1 MVSAP
6 LLLLPVQDNI
16 ERIRHLLRS
25 RPAALVFLGAVP
37 VVLGLLAWSAHETKV
52 AADRRIGFTPEERN
66 GRLVVASV
74 RPGLPADRAG
84 VRVGDV
90 LLEVAGRPVRNE
102 AEYDALAGSF
112 RAGWET
118 EVAVERSGHRLVLE
132 VTPGVP
138 FPWLKFLGS
147 TLTVLAYLA
156 VGVWA
161 LRRRPG
167 VLKAN
172 LLAAFCGAVALELV
186 LPEPVAKPALQSAF
200 LFGYYVLTGLQLG
213 LELHLAA
220 TIPERRAWLARRPWI
235 VPALYGV
242 GGIVALVPSV
252 TLPWGTAW
260 ARGFIGVFGL
270 PAWCLIVTAL
280 LLEPVLRSPDREG
293 RRDAGIV
300 LAGTVPW
307 SCWILISAALEV
319 TGRTL
324 PAAAGTLEAYAV
336 LCFPLGLAAVLY
348 RESARQEAVVL
359 GLGEEIQ
366 RLTSLE
372 EISGFVRA
380 GLEAAFHPRSSFL
393 FRREALPPDGSE
405 LLRFLERRG
414 GAVEVPEPGA
424 VLPPEEAAWLESLR
438 TRLLVPLFGRDRD
451 LVGLLAL
458 GEKKSEEP
466 YTARDRRVLQT
477 IAGQIALVIENTR
490 LHERVEHGRRVQR
503 EVLDRLGGSR
513 LDLVKECP
521 RCGGCFGAEVDV
533 CPRDGAELAPALP
546 VERTIAGRYRLERLL
561 GRGGM
566 GAVYEAFDEHLR
578 RPVAVK
584 ILLPA
589 LFGDAEA
596 LRRFEREARI
606 SARLQHPNIV
616 AVHDFGGTET
626 GGAFLVMELLNG
638 VSLRT
643 SLQRNGSLDPPT
655 AARWFRQICAGVR
668 AAHESRVIHRDLKPE
683 NLFIA
688 RMDGEGEVVKVLD
701 FGLAKAIGRPG
712 DGATSVTVPGTL
724 LGTVSYMS
732 PEQWNGQE
740 VDERSDVFALGV
752 IAFETISG
760 DKPFRGSS
768 PAEILH
774 ALLREE
780 VRLPGEGPEVRHL
793 EAVLRRCLAKYPRER
808 FARVED
814 LEREILPALE
824 ACPPLGPAAVARDGE
839 ETRRLPGKGAV
850 SAGHVPKSRRVM

>member
-1 MVSAP
+1 LV
-6 LLLLPVQDNI
+6 
-16 ERIRHLLRS
+16 RS
-25 RPAALVFLGAVP
+25 RSAALVFLGAVP
-37 VVLGLLAWSAHETKV
+37 VVLGLLLWSAHETKMAV
-52 AADRRIGFTPEERN
+52 DRRIGFTPEERD
-66 GRLVVASV
+66 GRLVVASL

-84 VRVGDV
+84 IRTGDT
-90 LLEVAGRPVRNE
+90 LLEVAGRPVRNG
-102 AEYDALAGSF
+102 ADYDAMAGSF

-118 EVAVERSGHRLVLE
+118 EVAVERGGLRLVLE

-138 FPWLKFLGS
+138 FPWLEFLGS
-147 TLTVLAYLA
+147 TLAVLAFLA
-156 VGVWA
+156 VGIWA

-167 VLKAN
+167 VLKAS
-172 LLAAFCGAVALELV
+172 LLAAFCGAVALEMV
-186 LPEPVAKPALQSAF
+186 LPRPLGKPALDRAV
-200 LFGYYVLTGLQLG
+200 LLVYYGLTGLQLG
-213 LELHLAA
+213 LQLHLAA

-235 VPALYGV
+235 VPALYGA
-242 GGIVALVPSV
+242 GGLVALVPLV
-252 TLPWGTAW
+252 TLSWSSDW
-260 ARGFIGVFGL
+260 ARGFFGVFGL
-270 PAWCLIVTAL
+270 PAWCLAVMAL
-280 LLEPVLRSPDREG
+280 LLEPVVRSLDREG

-307 SCWILISAALEV
+307 GCWILVSAALEIM
-319 TGRTL
+319 GRDL
-324 PAAAGTLEAYAV
+324 PAAATTWEAYAI

-359 GLGEEIQ
+359 ELGEEIQ
-366 RLTSLE
+366 RSTSLE
-372 EISGFVRA
+372 EISDFVTA

-393 FRREALPPDGSE
+393 FRREALPPEGSE
-405 LLRFLERRG
+405 LLRLLERRG
-414 GAVEVPEPGA
+414 GAVEIA
-424 VLPPEEAAWLESLR
+424 DLPAEETAWLESLR
-438 TRLLVPLFGRDRD
+438 ARLLVPLFGRDRD

-466 YTARDRRVLQT
+466 YTARDHRVLQT
-477 IAGQIALVIENTR
+477 IASQIALVIENTR

-513 LDLVKECP
+513 LDLMKECP
-521 RCGGCFGAEVDV
+521 RCGGCFGAEVEA
-533 CPRDGAELAPALP
+533 CPRDGAELTPALP
-546 VERTIAGRYRLERLL
+546 VERTIEGRYRLERLL

-643 SLQRNGSLDPPT
+643 VLQRNGSLDPST
-655 AARWFRQICAGVR
+655 AARWFRQILAGVR

-688 RMDGEGEVVKVLD
+688 RTDGVGEAVKILD
-701 FGLAKAIGRPG
+701 FGLAKAIGRAG
-712 DGATSVTVPGTL
+712 ADGATSVTVPGTL

-732 PEQWNGQE
+732 PEQWNGWE
-740 VDERSDVFALGV
+740 VDERSDIFALGI

-760 DKPFRGSS
+760 QKPFRGIS
-768 PAEILH
+768 PTEILH

-780 VRLPGEGPEVRHL
+780 VRLPGEGPEVRRL
-793 EAVLRRCLAKYPRER
+793 EAVLRRCLVRDPRER
-808 FARVED
+808 FARVVE

-824 ACPPLGPAAVARDGE
+824 ACPPLGPAATWQDTE
-839 ETRRLPGKGAV
+839 ETKKLPAK
-850 SAGHVPKSRRVM
+850 KT

>member
-1 MVSAP
+1 
-6 LLLLPVQDNI
+6 LDNQEI
-16 ERIRHLLRS
+16 VRRLY
-25 RPAALVFLGAVP
+25 RPHGLALVFLGAVP

-52 AADRRIGFTPEERN
+52 ATDRRIGFTPEERN
-66 GRLVVASV
+66 GRLVVTFV

-90 LLEVAGRPVRNE
+90 LLEVAGRPVRTGE
-102 AEYDALAGSF
+102 DYDAVAGSF

-118 EVAVERSGHRLVLE
+118 EVAVERSSRRLVLE

-138 FPWLKFLGS
+138 FPWPEFLGN
-147 TLTVLAYLA
+147 TLAVLAYLA

-167 VLKAN
+167 VLRAN
-172 LLAAFCGAVALELV
+172 LLAAFCGAVALELA
-186 LPEPVAKPALQSAF
+186 LPEPVAKPALQGAF
-200 LFGYYVLTGLQLG
+200 LLGYYVLTGLQLG

-235 VPALYGV
+235 VAALYVAGAF
-242 GGIVALVPSV
+242 VALVPSV
-252 TLPWGTAW
+252 TLPWGPETA
-260 ARGFIGVFGL
+260 RTFVGLFGL
-270 PAWCLIVTAL
+270 PAWCLAVTAL
-280 LLEPVLRSPDREG
+280 LLEPVLGSPDREG

-307 SCWILISAALEV
+307 SCWILISAVMDASGV
-319 TGRTL
+319 RL
-324 PAAAGTLEAYAV
+324 PAVAETLEAYV
-336 LCFPLGLAAVLY
+336 ILCFPLGLAAVLY

-359 GLGEEIQ
+359 GLGSEIQ

-372 EISGFVRA
+372 EISGFVAA
-380 GLEAAFHPRSSFL
+380 GLEAAFHPQTCFL
-393 FRREALPPDGSE
+393 FRREALPPERSE
-405 LLRFLERRG
+405 LLRLLERRG
-414 GAVEVPEPGA
+414 GAVEVPD
-424 VLPPEEAAWLESLR
+424 LPAEETAWLESLR

-477 IAGQIALVIENTR
+477 ITGQIALVIENTR

-503 EVLDRLGGSR
+503 EVLDRLGGNR

-521 RCGGCFGAEVDV
+521 RCGGCFGAEVEA

-546 VERTIAGRYRLERLL
+546 VERTIEGRYRLERLL

-584 ILLPA
+584 ILLPV

-606 SARLQHPNIV
+606 SAGLQHPNIV
-616 AVHDFGGTET
+616 AVHDFGRTET

-643 SLQRNGSLDPPT
+643 VLQRNGSLDPST

-668 AAHESRVIHRDLKPE
+668 TAHESRVIHRDLKPE
-683 NLFIA
+683 NLFIT
-688 RMDGEGEVVKVLD
+688 RMDGEGETVKILD

-760 DKPFRGSS
+760 EKPFRGSS

-774 ALLREE
+774 ALLRQE
-780 VRLPGEGPEVRHL
+780 VRLPAEGPEVRSL
-793 EAVLRRCLAKYPRER
+793 EAVLRRCLARDPRER
-808 FARVED
+808 FSRVAE
-814 LEREILPALE
+814 LEKALISALE
-824 ACPPLGPAAVARDGE
+824 DCPPLGPAAAWRDTE
-839 ETRRLPGKGAV
+839 ETKKLPAKKA
-850 SAGHVPKSRRVM
+850 